1 MKVLLKTQDKGRV
14 PLKRFMFGLDR
25 FMNVADR
32 MIEWVGGVFMMGLM
46 VIIVFYQVFARYLFH
61 HVPAWSEEVSL
72 LLMMWF
78 GFLTI
83 GYGFRHQL
91 HLRVSMV
98 MDLFP
103 KRVGAYADIVADIL
117 IAAFGLFLI
126 VEGYKF
132 TVLTWSSTLPVTKLP
147 SGVQYLIIPITGVMT
162 MLYGLVLLVNRGRR
176 KA

>member
-1 MKVLLKTQDKGRV
+1 M
-14 PLKRFMFGLDR
+14 PLERFLEIVDLF
-25 FMNVADR
+25 V
-32 MIEWVGGVFMMGLM
+32 EWVGGVIMMALM

-61 HVPAWSEEVSL
+61 HVPSWSEEIAL

-78 GFLTI
+78 GFLSI

-91 HLRVSMV
+91 HLRVSMI

-103 KRVGAYADIVADIL
+103 KRVGVYADIVTDIL
-117 IAAFGLFLI
+117 ITAFGLLLV

-147 SGVQYLIIPITGVMT
+147 TGVQYMIIPLTGVLIMF
-162 MLYGLVLLVNRGRR
+162 YGLVLLIRR
-176 KA
+176 KGGKA

>member
-1 MKVLLKTQDKGRV
+1 
-14 PLKRFMFGLDR
+14 LKRFITGFDH
-25 FMNVADR
+25 V
-32 MIEWVGGVFMMGLM
+32 IEWVGGVIMMAAM
-46 VIIVFYQVFARYLFH
+46 VMIIFYQVFARYLFH

-78 GFLTI
+78 GFLSI

-91 HLRVSMV
+91 HLRISMV

-103 KRVGAYADIVADIL
+103 KRVGALADIIADIL
-117 IAAFGLFLI
+117 VAAFGLLLI

-147 SGVQYLIIPITGVMT
+147 TGVQYMIIPLTGVLI
-162 MLYGLVLLVNRGRR
+162 MLYGLGLLFNRRGRN
-176 KA
+176 K

>member
-1 MKVLLKTQDKGRV
+1 MNTTLTKKKGRV
-14 PLKRFMFGLDR
+14 RLKRFMNGLDH
-25 FMNVADR
+25 F
-32 MIEWVGGVFMMGLM
+32 IEWVGGVIMMALM

-61 HVPAWSEEVSL
+61 HVPPWSEEVAL

-78 GFLTI
+78 GFLSI

-91 HLRVSMV
+91 HLRISMF
-98 MDLFP
+98 MDLLP
-103 KRVGAYADIVADIL
+103 KRVGAYADLVTDIF

-147 SGVQYLIIPITGVMT
+147 SGVQYMIIPLTGVLT
-162 MLYGLVLLVNRGRR
+162 MLYGLVLLVNRRGR
-176 KA
+176 KS